1 MRGYDEVFL
10 AGGECG
16 LTKVHMRQLRRYA
29 IMELLKP
36 KIEDYPGRH
45 INVTIEN
52 PALEFEEAKDI
63 AKQRA
68 KKICDDPMLLSWYQG
83 LTGESYPNL
92 ECGPGDKPAW
102 IVYAE
107 SRGGDIT
114 IDINQGLYVFIY
126 LSV

>member
-1 MRGYDEVFL
+1 
-10 AGGECG
+10 
-16 LTKVHMRQLRRYA
+16 
-29 IMELLKP
+29 MELLKP
-36 KIEDYPGRH
+36 KIEDYPGQH

-52 PALEFEEAKDI
+52 PALDFEAAKDI

-68 KKICDDPMLLSWYQG
+68 KEICDDPMLLSWYQG
-83 LTGESYPNL
+83 KTGESYPNL

-107 SRGGDIT
+107 SRGGDII
-114 IDINQGLYVFIY
+114 IDINQGLFVFIY